1 MTDKVKVN
9 LKTKV
14 YMKNNEENNFMELK
28 KVVQMPTIEPLVQ
41 FRPVAE
47 DKIGVFLNPRA
58 KTIINEDKGILNH
71 MDRYII
77 NENATVIFWKNGKKT
92 IAKLD
97 AEDKF
102 DKEIGFMLACYK
114 YMALYK
120 NSRLY
125 SKSEMKKELACIKN
139 SKFYDF
145 LFICFNKYTFN
156 DVNKSK
162 KFLEQLKVEKP
173 KVKEEK
179 IEVLE
184 PLVDATA
191 EGQAEETKDEKSVY
205 EKALEEIDNAS
216 AEQLRALFIG
226 LFENFEEKKEVE

>member
-1 MTDKVKVN
+1 
-9 LKTKV
+9 
-14 YMKNNEENNFMELK
+14 MEIK
-28 KVVQMPTIEPLVQ
+28 KIAQLPTIEPLIE
-41 FRPVAE
+41 FRPVS
-47 DKIGVFLNPRA
+47 DSQVGVFLNPKA
-58 KTIINEDKGILNH
+58 KVIVHTDKGILND

-120 NSRLY
+120 NSKVY
-125 SKSEMKKELACIKN
+125 SKSEMKKELACVKN

-162 KFLEQLKVEKP
+162 KFLEQLKVEKT

-179 IEVLE
+179 IEILE
-184 PLVDATA
+184 PLVDATI
-191 EGQAEETKDEKSVY
+191 ETLAEEKSIY

-216 AEQLRALFIG
+216 AEQLKTLFKG
-226 LFENFEEKKEVE
+226 LFEKIENKKEVE

>member
-1 MTDKVKVN
+1 MTEKVN
-9 LKTKV
+9 LETKV
-14 YMKNNEENNFMELK
+14 LTIKNRENNFMEIK
-28 KVVQMPTIEPLVQ
+28 KIAQLPTIEPLIE
-41 FRPVAE
+41 FKPVS
-47 DKIGVFLNPRA
+47 DSQIGFFFNP
-58 KTIINEDKGILNH
+58 KTKVIINEDKGILND
-71 MDRYII
+71 MERYII

-120 NSRLY
+120 NSRVY
-125 SKSEMKKELACIKN
+125 SKSEMKKELACIRN

-162 KFLEQLKVEKP
+162 KFLEQLKVEKT

-179 IEVLE
+179 IEILE
-184 PLVDATA
+184 PLVDATI
-191 EGQAEETKDEKSVY
+191 ETLAEEKSIY

-216 AEQLRALFIG
+216 AEQLKTLFKG
-226 LFENFEEKKEVE
+226 LFEKIENKKEVE